1 MKVLFGNTYFA
12 SFIAYYEVE
21 QEIGSKFVSQNSPIV
36 PFDITKTRSEA
47 QPLKSKG
54 AYQKS
59 ELASLTGYFENERV
73 VFSRNFH

>member
-1 MKVLFGNTYFA
+1 MVLFGNAYFA
-12 SFIAYYEVE
+12 SFIAYYEVAR
-21 QEIGSKFVSQNSPIV
+21 EIGAKFVLRNSPIV
-36 PFDITKTRSEA
+36 PFDTTKTRSQA

-59 ELASLTGYFENERV
+59 ELASLTCHFENEGV